1 MIQWLRSLLFT
12 LIVYP
17 VMMIVA
23 LVYAPWALFSPE
35 GAAAAAKTWARF
47 TIFMARV
54 LLGIK
59 SEIRGT
65 PPTGEVLLAA
75 KHQSFLDIL
84 IIFVAVPRARFIMK
98 KELTK
103 IPVFGQYALRLG
115 CIPVDR
121 GRRGAAIRSML
132 QDVRG
137 GKDIAGQLVIYPQG
151 TRTAPDEDAPYKL
164 GTAALYQDL
173 GQPCVPVACNVGL
186 FWPRKGVKKNPG
198 TAVIEFLPEIPAGLS
213 NGELMSRLKAAIEP
227 ASDALMAEAG
237 FHRTPRI
244 TPDN

>member
-17 VMMIVA
+17 AMLIVA
-23 LVYAPWALFSPE
+23 LAYAPWAMFSAE

-54 LLGIK
+54 LLGIR
-59 SEIRGT
+59 SEVRGT
-65 PPTGEVLLAA
+65 PPTGDVMLAA

-84 IIFVAVPRARFIMK
+84 IIYVAVPRARFIMK
-98 KELTK
+98 KELTR

-121 GRRGAAIRSML
+121 GRRGAAIRTML
-132 QDVRG
+132 SDVKSGR
-137 GKDIAGQLVIYPQG
+137 DIAGQMVIYPQG
-151 TRTAPDEDAPYKL
+151 TRTAPDEDAPYKM
-164 GTAALYQDL
+164 GTAALYQEL

-186 FWPRKGVKKNPG
+186 FWPRKGLKKKPG
-198 TAVIEFLPEIPAGLS
+198 VAVVEFLPEIPAGLPAS
-213 NGELMSRLKAAIEP
+213 ELMTRLKSAIEP
-227 ASDALMAEAG
+227 ASDRLMAEAG
-237 FHRTPRI
+237 FHRLPKQK
-244 TPDN
+244 